1 MLSPGTQV
9 GSYTIVEFIASGG
22 MAMVYKAQH
31 TRFGDVVAVK
41 VMLPHLAQ
49 KPKARHRFEQEGF
62 VQRQLEHPNIVQVF
76 DVVEVGD
83 SLAMIMEFVEGC
95 TLAEWLELNQGPK
108 TPSEIAPVM
117 VPVLEAMA
125 YAHKREVV
133 HRDLK
138 PANVMM
144 KRLPDGGFQPKV
156 TDFGLVKVLSDTGGD
171 LTRTGTMM
179 GTMPYMAPEQASG
192 AKTIDARADVFAL
205 GVMLWQMSF
214 GRLPVDSKNLL
225 AVGDFYAG
233 RSDLKQP
240 LGDLGD
246 LLRQA
251 MHTDFKCRTET
262 AGHLARSFRALQ
274 SSGERR
280 GEERQE
286 QKEPLPSP
294 QSQTRRW
301 PGLRFRSARRVSKST
316 AHRIRLQEQ
325 VDPVESSSHTELS
338 LYTLTLSLTSLF
350 WIVFLASPLEG
361 KFTSPLEV
369 EFDEPM
375 AELLLTLISL
385 LVPMLHMGFV
395 YLFLFPKFY
404 TFSPSIDGDV
414 SEYKPAKFGHWLLV
428 ASVPFVLPF
437 AWVNRGFETYRGEEL
452 HLGFF
457 AWVLLPVFTLFSF
470 LVIHHFLL
478 KPGLERKHW
487 SARLNFACLIGI
499 LFAAYTML
507 GPVQ

>member
-41 VMLPHLAQ
+41 VMLPHFAQ
-49 KPKARHRFEQEGF
+49 NPKARHRFEQEGF

-76 DVVEVGD
+76 DVVEVGE

-144 KRLPDGGFQPKV
+144 KRLPDGGFEPKV

-240 LGDLGD
+240 SGDLGD

-280 GEERQE
+280 GEERRE

-325 VDPVESSSHTELS
+325 VDPVESFEHTESTLLILALS
-338 LYTLTLSLTSLF
+338 VTSLF
-350 WIVFLASPLEG
+350 WIVFLASPLEV
-361 KFTSPLEV
+361 KFMEANPGRLSTW
-369 EFDEPM
+369 
-375 AELLLTLISL
+375 ALLPIAALTLGFFVV
-385 LVPMLHMGFV
+385 VPMMHLN
-395 YLFLFPKFY
+395 FLYESKFY
-404 TFSPSIDGDV
+404 GFSPSLDGDV
-414 SEYKPAKFGHWLLV
+414 SAYKPAKFGHWVLV
-428 ASVPFVLPF
+428 ASMPFVLTV
-437 AWVNRGFETYRGEEL
+437 AWVNRGCETYRGNSL
-452 HLGFF
+452 DLGFF
-457 AWVLLPVFTLFSF
+457 AWVLLPVISLSF
-470 LVIHHFLL
+470 FLISHHFLL
-478 KPGLERKHW
+478 KPEYERKHW

-499 LFAAYTML
+499 LCAAYAML
-507 GPVQ
+507 GVVQ